1 MSALHGYSWERGH
14 PVRQVCTM
22 RKGQGQAMGASV
34 ASEDPRVDLTGNRE
48 PLKACSRLETGGE

>member
-1 MSALHGYSWERGH
+1 MYTGTAGKGGH
-14 PVRQVCTM
+14 PVREVCAM